1 MTGSAFEIGP
11 TELELPR
18 SDKNVHATVRWLL
31 RRQVRDSWVF
41 RIGLAIAAIDLF
53 LMVFGP
59 LLAPESLT
67 APTGALSS
75 APSGAHPFGTDS
87 NGLDVLSRVLAA
99 PRVDIS
105 IALAAAAIA
114 VILGTLIGL
123 FAGFSRR
130 RIGGPIMRVI
140 DATLAFPGLIF
151 VTIVVYMAGR
161 SVLNIVLILGLLTV
175 PLYVRLA
182 YSEVLSLRE
191 RPFVEAAVANGD
203 RGISIA
209 LRHVLPNAL
218 TPALAYAGITIAQ
231 ILLGVAGLSFIG
243 AGIRP
248 PTADWGGMI
257 FAGAS
262 GIQLGQW
269 WMSVYPGAAI
279 SLSVFGFAAVG
290 EGFQRAI
297 GRR

>member
-1 MTGSAFEIGP
+1 MTDTALQTSVGP
-11 TELELPR
+11 IIVDDQGR
-18 SDKNVHATVRWLL
+18 NVHATVRSLM
-31 RRQVRDSWVF
+31 RRQVRESWLF
-41 RIGLAIAAIDLF
+41 RLGLVIVAIDLF

-59 LLAPESLT
+59 LLAPHSLT
-67 APTGALSS
+67 APTGPISA
-75 APSGAHPFGTDS
+75 APSGAHPFGTDT
-87 NGLDVLSRVLAA
+87 NGLDVLSRVIAA
-99 PRVDIS
+99 PRVDIA
-105 IALAAAAIA
+105 IALAAAAIGVA
-114 VILGTLIGL
+114 LGTLIGVL
-123 FAGFSRR
+123 AGFTDR
-130 RIGGPIMRVI
+130 RIGSPIMRVI
-140 DATLAFPGLIF
+140 DTSLAFPGLIF

-161 SVLNIVLILGLLTV
+161 SVLDIIVILGLLAV

-182 YSEVLSLRE
+182 YGEVLSLRE

-203 RGISIA
+203 TSLSIA
-209 LRHVLPNAL
+209 LRHVLPTAV

-231 ILLGVAGLSFIG
+231 VLLGVAGLSFIG

-248 PTADWGGMI
+248 PTADWGGMVASG
-257 FAGAS
+257 AG

-279 SLSVFGFAAVG
+279 FVSVLGFALTA